1 VNKMSDKDMLNRLYL
16 PEGNFW
22 GMNGNYAAGVMEGLV
37 HFIPET
43 RELIAAAV

>member
-1 VNKMSDKDMLNRLYL
+1 MHRLYL

-22 GMNGNYAAGVMEGLV
+22 GLNGNYAAGVIEGLV

-43 RELIAAAV
+43 RELVAAAVEKK